1 MLQMMTT
8 MMMPEMTT
16 MMKRTERSSAHLLVS
31 FVLSLFC
38 YCLESYLRLPVSFLV
53 VGPDIEDEDDAA
65 EDFEP
70 DEDQEDEPIDGT
82 CNTVSLL
89 LTSSSSSTN

>member
-1 MLQMMTT
+1 
-8 MMMPEMTT
+8 
-16 MMKRTERSSAHLLVS
+16 MKSYIENYTNAYASDDDDDDDAGDDDDEDEEDGDEELGTSARKFCCV
-31 FVLSLFC
+31 SLF
-38 YCLESYLRLPVSFLV
+38 LLLRIISQTTVSFLV

-82 CNTVSLL
+82 
-89 LTSSSSSTN
+89 